1 MNEEFEDTMV
11 QVNVYV
17 KRSGAVVY
25 TQPAHRP
32 EVPDRIAR
40 LLAVAALD
48 SAKHAIQEDGLR
60 RALFEELE

>member
-1 MNEEFEDTMV
+1 MNEEFEETMV
-11 QVNVYV
+11 KVTVYV

-25 TQPAHRP
+25 TVPQHSA

-48 SAKHAIQEDGLR
+48 SAKHAIQVDGLR
-60 RALFEELE
+60 RAQEDAEG